1 MRVSAITYSFE
12 IVSARVFVFPS
23 LNVVVFS
30 CLLILTNP
38 RPPPS
43 LPVGLPGSVDDCL
56 LTCCFSL
63 HAACWSFALQKL
75 LKVKPCSLLAFPNCR
90 D

>member
-1 MRVSAITYSFE
+1 M
-12 IVSARVFVFPS
+12 FVFLS

-30 CLLILTNP
+30 SLLILTNTHPP
-38 RPPPS
+38 RS
-43 LPVGLPGSVDDCL
+43 LPVGLEGSVDDCL

-63 HAACWSFALQKL
+63 HAACWSFALQKP
-75 LKVKPCSLLAFPNCR
+75 LKVKLCFLLAFPNRR